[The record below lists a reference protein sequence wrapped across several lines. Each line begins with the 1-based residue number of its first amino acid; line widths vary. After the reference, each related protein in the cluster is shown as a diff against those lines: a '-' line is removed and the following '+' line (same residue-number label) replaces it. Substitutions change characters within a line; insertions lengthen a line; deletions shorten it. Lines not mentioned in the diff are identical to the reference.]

1 MLVVSCLFVAR
12 NLLFAVCC
20 SVVYCVVVSCL
31 SFRRSV
37 VCCMLFVVGCAM
49 YVVCCLLFLAWLL
62 VVCLPVAGCWL
73 LVVGFWLLF
82 AVSC

>member
-1 MLVVSCLFVAR
+1 MLVVCCLFVAR

-20 SVVYCVVVSCL
+20 LVVYCFVVSCL
-31 SFRRSV
+31 SFRRFV
-37 VCCMLFVVGCAM
+37 VCLLLFVVGCSM
-49 YVVCCLLFLAWLL
+49 YVVCWLLRLAWLL

-82 AVSC
+82 AVNC